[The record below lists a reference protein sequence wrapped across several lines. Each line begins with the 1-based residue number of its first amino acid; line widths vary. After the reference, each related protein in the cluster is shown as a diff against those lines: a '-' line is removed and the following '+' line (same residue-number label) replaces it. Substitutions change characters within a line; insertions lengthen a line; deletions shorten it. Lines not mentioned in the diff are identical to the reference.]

1 MSTKECVVLFSGNGS
16 NLENLLKKSN
26 AIKDK
31 LNYISAFTDNAKA
44 RGVDICK
51 RFNLDICIGQ
61 KDTLNKDL
69 NQFLDNNNPDLIIL
83 SGYMKIIPEL
93 IVNKYLGKIINL
105 HPSLLPKYPGLNTYE
120 KVIKNNDREHGAT
133 VHFVTKDLDTGP
145 IILQGSF
152 NVGEK
157 ITKKELEER
166 THQAEYK
173 IYPIVIEWFAEDII
187 EFRDGDFYLK
197 GELMSVPIVYQVN
210 DCHD

>member
-16 NLENLLKKSN
+16 NLENLLNKSN

-152 NVGEK
+152 DVGEK

-173 IYPIVIEWFAEDII
+173 IYPIVIEWFADDII

-197 GELMSVPIVYQVN
+197 GELISVPIVYQVN
-210 DCHD
+210 DSHD

>member
-16 NLENLLKKSN
+16 NLENLLNKSN

-152 NVGEK
+152 DVGEK

-197 GELMSVPIVYQVN
+197 GKRISVPIVYQVN
-210 DCHD
+210 DSYD

>member
-16 NLENLLKKSN
+16 NLENLLNKSN

-197 GELMSVPIVYQVN
+197 GNRISVPIVYQVN
-210 DCHD
+210 DSYD

>member
-16 NLENLLKKSN
+16 NLENLLNKSN

-152 NVGEK
+152 DVGEK

-197 GELMSVPIVYQVN
+197 GNRISVPIVYQVN
-210 DCHD
+210 DSYD

>member
-16 NLENLLKKSN
+16 NLENLLNKRN

-31 LNYISAFTDNAKA
+31 LNYISAFTDNVKA

-69 NQFLDNNNPDLIIL
+69 NQFLENNNPDLIIL

-133 VHFVTKDLDTGP
+133 VHFVTKDLDAGP

-152 NVGEK
+152 DVREK

-197 GELMSVPIVYQVN
+197 GNRISVPIVYQVN
-210 DCHD
+210 DSHD